1 MNNNINEV
9 DLIMMQLRGKIN
21 NLRKILFER
30 LINYKM
36 VRIFTSAVILIYIPL
51 IIIGIFIAAYF
62 DPDGYSILTNWIS
75 DLGGSPHT
83 PAPYLYDIACI
94 VAGALTIPFAF
105 YMENLLAPLPKKT
118 EKEIHFSRM
127 RFRLVSSAF
136 LFSLIGSIGYIGVG
150 IFSEDRNFYN
160 LHTITSSLAF
170 GGFTLG
176 AFFMGWTILLY
187 DTKISKALGLY
198 GIIGPLTTIF
208 IFLLINNP
216 LWEWL
221 LLFSILAWIIPL
233 SLIVFNKEELKP
245 N

>member
-1 MNNNINEV
+1 MK
-9 DLIMMQLRGKIN
+9 LREIIN
-21 NLRKILFER
+21 NVRKVLFDR
-30 LINYKM
+30 FINYKM
-36 VRIFTSAVILIYIPL
+36 VRISTTAVILIYIPL
-51 IIIGIFIAAYF
+51 IIIGIIVAACL

-94 VAGALTIPFAF
+94 VAGTLTIPFSF
-105 YMENLLAPLPKKT
+105 YMENLLAPMPKREEPT
-118 EKEIHFSRM
+118 IHFSRM
-127 RFRLVSSAF
+127 RFRLASSAF
-136 LFSLIGSIGYIGVG
+136 LFSLIGNIGYIGVG
-150 IFSEDRNFYN
+150 IFSEDRDFYN

-176 AFFMGWTILLY
+176 AFFMGWIIVLY
-187 DTKISKALGLY
+187 NTKIPKLLGIY
-198 GIIGPLTTIF
+198 GIVGPLTTII
-208 IFLLINNP
+208 IFLLKNNP

-245 N
+245 HILS

>member
-1 MNNNINEV
+1 MTN
-9 DLIMMQLRGKIN
+9 LRRKIN
-21 NLRKILFER
+21 NLRMWLFNR
-30 LINYKM
+30 FINFKM
-36 VRIFTSAVILIYIPL
+36 VRIFTTAVILIYIPL
-51 IIIGIFIAAYF
+51 IIIGIIVAAYL
-62 DPDGYSILTNWIS
+62 DPDGYSIVTNWIS

-94 VAGALTIPFAF
+94 MAGVLTIPFAF
-105 YMENLLAPLPKKT
+105 YMENILAPLPKMGNPQ
-118 EKEIHFSRM
+118 IHYSRM

-150 IFSEDRNFYN
+150 IFSENRDYYN

-176 AFFMGWTILLY
+176 AFFMGWTIVLY
-187 DTKISKALGLY
+187 ATKIPKLLGIY
-198 GIIGPLTTIF
+198 GIIGPLTTII
-208 IFLLINNP
+208 IFLLIGNP

-233 SLIVFNKEELKP
+233 SLFVFTKEELKP
-245 N
+245 

>member
-1 MNNNINEV
+1 MMNIRRSIN
-9 DLIMMQLRGKIN
+9 K
-21 NLRKILFER
+21 LRKSLFDR
-30 LINYKM
+30 FINYKM

-51 IIIGIFIAAYF
+51 IIIGIIIAAYL

-83 PAPYLYDIACI
+83 TAPYLYDLACI
-94 VAGALTIPFAF
+94 VAGTLTIPFAF
-105 YMENLLAPLPKKT
+105 YLENLLAPLPKRQGT
-118 EKEIHFSRM
+118 QVHFSRM

-136 LFSLIGSIGYIGVG
+136 LFSLIGSIGYVGVG

-176 AFFMGWTILLY
+176 AFFMGWSIILY
-187 DTKISKALGLY
+187 DTKIPKLLGLY
-198 GIIGPLTTIF
+198 GIIGPLTTII

-216 LWEWL
+216 LWEWI

-233 SLIVFNKEELKP
+233 SLIVFHKEELNP
-245 N
+245 QYLRE

>member
-1 MNNNINEV
+1 MK
-9 DLIMMQLRGKIN
+9 LRDKIN
-21 NLRKILFER
+21 NLRKLLFDR
-30 LINYKM
+30 FINYKM
-36 VRIFTSAVILIYIPL
+36 VRISSITVILIYISL
-51 IIIGIFIAAYF
+51 IIIGIIVAAYL

-94 VAGALTIPFAF
+94 VAGTLTIPLTF
-105 YMENLLAPLPKKT
+105 YMENLLAPIPKR
-118 EKEIHFSRM
+118 EGPQIHYSRM

-160 LHTITSSLAF
+160 LHSITSSLAF

-176 AFFMGWTILLY
+176 AFFMGWTIVLY
-187 DTKISKALGLY
+187 DTKIPKLLGIY
-198 GIIGPLTTIF
+198 GIVGPLTTII

-245 N
+245 R

>member
-1 MNNNINEV
+1 MN
-9 DLIMMQLRGKIN
+9 MKLREKIN
-21 NLRKILFER
+21 NLRKCLFDR
-30 LINYKM
+30 VINYKV
-36 VRIFTSAVILIYIPL
+36 VRISTTAVILIYIPL
-51 IIIGIFIAAYF
+51 IIIGIIVAAYL

-94 VAGALTIPFAF
+94 VAGTLTIPFAF
-105 YMENLLAPLPKKT
+105 YIENLLAPLPKR
-118 EKEIHFSRM
+118 EGPQIHYSRM

-160 LHTITSSLAF
+160 LHSITSSLAF

-176 AFFMGWTILLY
+176 AFFMGWTIVLY
-187 DTKISKALGLY
+187 DTKIPKLVGLY
-198 GIIGPLTTIF
+198 GIVGPLTIII
-208 IFLLINNP
+208 IFLLISNP

-233 SLIVFNKEELKP
+233 SLIVFNKEELKSR
-245 N
+245 

>member
-1 MNNNINEV
+1 MTN
-9 DLIMMQLRGKIN
+9 LRRKIN
-21 NLRKILFER
+21 NLRNWLFNR
-30 LINYKM
+30 IISFKM
-36 VRIFTSAVILIYIPL
+36 VRIFTTAVILIYVPL
-51 IIIGIFIAAYF
+51 IIIGIIVAAYY
-62 DPDGYSILTNWIS
+62 DPEGYSIVTNWIS

-94 VAGALTIPFAF
+94 VAGTLTLPFAF
-105 YMENLLAPLPKKT
+105 YMENLLAPLPKR
-118 EKEIHFSRM
+118 ESPHIHYSRM

-150 IFSEDRNFYN
+150 IFSENRDYYN

-176 AFFMGWTILLY
+176 AFFMGWTIVLY
-187 DTKISKALGLY
+187 DTKIPKLLGIY
-198 GIIGPLTTIF
+198 GIIGPLTTII

-221 LLFSILAWIIPL
+221 LLFSILAWIIPI
-233 SLIVFNKEELKP
+233 SLFVFTKEELKP
-245 N
+245 

>member
-1 MNNNINEV
+1 MI
-9 DLIMMQLRGKIN
+9 IMKLREKIN
-21 NLRKILFER
+21 NLRKLLFDR

-36 VRIFTSAVILIYIPL
+36 VRISTIAVILVYIPL
-51 IIIGIFIAAYF
+51 IIIGIIIAAYF

-94 VAGALTIPFAF
+94 VAGTLTIPLTF
-105 YMENLLAPLPKKT
+105 YMENLLAPLPKRQGSQ
-118 EKEIHFSRM
+118 IHYSRM

-136 LFSLIGSIGYIGVG
+136 LVNLIGNIGYIGVG
-150 IFSEDRNFYN
+150 IFSENRDYYN

-176 AFFMGWTILLY
+176 AFFMGWVIVLY
-187 DTKISKALGLY
+187 DTKIPKLLGIY
-198 GIIGPLTTIF
+198 GIVGPLTTII

-233 SLIVFNKEELKP
+233 SLIVFNKQELKP
-245 N
+245 Q

>member
-1 MNNNINEV
+1 MK
-9 DLIMMQLRGKIN
+9 LRSKIN
-21 NLRKILFER
+21 KFRKSLFDR
-30 LINYKM
+30 FITYKM
-36 VRIFTSAVILIYIPL
+36 VRIFTSAVILIYLPL
-51 IIIGIFIAAYF
+51 IIIGVIVAAYF
-62 DPDGYSILTNWIS
+62 DPDGYSIITNWIS

-94 VAGALTIPFAF
+94 VAGTLTIPFAF
-105 YMENLLAPLPKKT
+105 YLENLLAPLPKRQGT
-118 EKEIHFSRM
+118 QTHFSRM

-176 AFFMGWTILLY
+176 AFFMGWTIVLY
-187 DTKISKALGLY
+187 DTKIPKLLGLY
-198 GIIGPLTTIF
+198 GIIGPLTTII
-208 IFLLINNP
+208 IFLLISNP
-216 LWEWL
+216 LWEWI

-233 SLIVFNKEELKP
+233 SLIVFGNEELKP
-245 N
+245 Q

>member
-1 MNNNINEV
+1 MK
-9 DLIMMQLRGKIN
+9 LRSKIN
-21 NLRKILFER
+21 KFRKSLFDR
-30 LINYKM
+30 FITYKM
-36 VRIFTSAVILIYIPL
+36 VRIFTSAVILIYLPL
-51 IIIGIFIAAYF
+51 IIIGVIVAAYF
-62 DPDGYSILTNWIS
+62 DPDGYSIITNWIS

-94 VAGALTIPFAF
+94 VAGTLTIPFAF
-105 YMENLLAPLPKKT
+105 YLENLLAPLPKRQGT
-118 EKEIHFSRM
+118 QIHFSRM

-176 AFFMGWTILLY
+176 AFFMGWTIVLY
-187 DTKISKALGLY
+187 DTKIPKLLGLY
-198 GIIGPLTTIF
+198 GIIGPLTTII
-208 IFLLINNP
+208 IFLLISNP
-216 LWEWL
+216 LWEWI

-233 SLIVFNKEELKP
+233 SLIVFGNEELKP
-245 N
+245 Q